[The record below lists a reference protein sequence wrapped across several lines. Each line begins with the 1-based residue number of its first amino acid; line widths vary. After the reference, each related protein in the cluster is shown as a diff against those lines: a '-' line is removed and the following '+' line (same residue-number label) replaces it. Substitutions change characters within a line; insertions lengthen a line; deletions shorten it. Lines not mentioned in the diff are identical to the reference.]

1 MKQRIITGILL
12 AAIIV
17 PIVIVGKTIFLIFSM
32 VMSAVAAY
40 EMMNMFYQ
48 KSDTLK
54 LYRYI
59 IPILS
64 ALTTFMVYQVNVAGV
79 HQFWLVVVLLSIFIL
94 SIGSFVFIKESSAQD
109 MMNTVFTIVYTGL
122 IIGYVMSI
130 RYIGTAFP
138 IDISPENP
146 INPGDSIITYFT
158 GGKLFAY
165 LYLVVIA
172 TDMFAYFI
180 GVRFGKHRLAPH
192 ISPKKSIEGAV
203 AGLIG
208 GGIVGTISAFAMGLI
223 EATGLFGIIQA
234 IGIVFIFSM
243 LVSFMV
249 QIGDL
254 VASKLKRTYDIKDF
268 GSIFPG
274 HGGVLDRFDSLI
286 FSGAFFYIIIMFI
299 QLQILL

>member
-17 PIVIVGKTIFLIFSM
+17 PIVIVGKTIFLVFSM

-54 LYRYI
+54 VYRYI

>member
-1 MKQRIITGILL
+1 M

-17 PIVIVGKTIFLIFSM
+17 PIVIVGKIIFLIFSM

-54 LYRYI
+54 VYRYI